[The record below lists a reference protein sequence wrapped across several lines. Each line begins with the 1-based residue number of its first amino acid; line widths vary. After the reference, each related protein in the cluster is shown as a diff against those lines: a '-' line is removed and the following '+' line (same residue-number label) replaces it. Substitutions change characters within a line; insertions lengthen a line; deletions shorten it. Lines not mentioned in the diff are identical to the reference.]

1 MEHYKIEST
10 APPAPTR
17 AQWKD
22 KLTSLEIGDWF
33 IAPKEDHSKLV
44 AAGNNYLRG
53 KHSLYKINENDY
65 CFIRRA

>member
-22 KLTSLEIGDWF
+22 KLTSLKIGDWF
-33 IAPKEDHSKLV
+33 IAPKEDHSRLV